1 MTDMERDVFHKEYM
15 PYIIK
20 WGKLTCWL
28 SIPLIFV
35 PAIALYI
42 FYQAVPSVGGVITG
56 FIALF
61 SSMVAWYVV
70 DPITLYPILHIPGM
84 YMTYIAGNSKEIR
97 APAATAALSA
107 TDVEAGTEHGTIISA
122 IAIYPQPAARVHYRG
137 TQLPAARPVRCD
149 VHAAYHDGL

>member
-20 WGKLTCWL
+20 WVKLTCWL
-28 SIPLIFV
+28 SIPLIFI

-70 DPITLYPILHIPGM
+70 DPSHSIPFC
-84 YMTYIAGNSKEIR
+84 TS
-97 APAATAALSA
+97 PAC
-107 TDVEAGTEHGTIISA
+107 I
-122 IAIYPQPAARVHYRG
+122 
-137 TQLPAARPVRCD
+137 
-149 VHAAYHDGL
+149 

>member
-1 MTDMERDVFHKEYM
+1 M
-15 PYIIK
+15 
-20 WGKLTCWL
+20 LTCWL
-28 SIPLIFV
+28 SIPLIFI

-122 IAIYPQPAARVHYRG
+122 IAISVSIFISLAVMTLLPWAATLSSACCPIPLSRHS
-137 TQLPAARPVRCD
+137 TTCCPPCSVRCACS
-149 VHAAYHDGL
+149 VS

>member
-28 SIPLIFV
+28 SIPLIFI

-97 APAATAALSA
+97 APCLLYTSDAADEL
-107 TDVEAGTEHGTIISA
+107 
-122 IAIYPQPAARVHYRG
+122 
-137 TQLPAARPVRCD
+137 
-149 VHAAYHDGL
+149 

>member
-42 FYQAVPSVGGVITG
+42 FYQATIEENSAIKPVITPPTDG
-56 FIALF
+56 
-61 SSMVAWYVV
+61 
-70 DPITLYPILHIPGM
+70 
-84 YMTYIAGNSKEIR
+84 
-97 APAATAALSA
+97 TA
-107 TDVEAGTEHGTIISA
+107 
-122 IAIYPQPAARVHYRG
+122 
-137 TQLPAARPVRCD
+137 
-149 VHAAYHDGL
+149 